1 MYNVDYDHVLRTKDF
16 IDFWSCHQGHLIER
30 HKYEFFESELKF
42 HQSLKDINPK
52 FDSPIIS
59 EMIAYTENM
68 IIQLESRHEEL
79 EYLKGIILD
88 WVIAFS
94 VEFALDPRTIRY
106 FFTGKGFLIYI
117 PTASFGLIPIS
128 NLSHLFT
135 RFIELI
141 SLNTNIAQYIVKRYP
156 NDLLYTRAPNTWN
169 PESDSFVIEISQDEM
184 LRLSDS
190 ELYELSSAPRMGIK
204 KRKGP
209 LKASRELTQLW
220 LGLMQ
225 DLRQP
230 NPLMVKSL
238 LERTESNGDQTELYV
253 RDMIGAGYSIEE
265 AEVELDRWL
274 KANRPK
280 LSGLHWIRG
289 LVRAKNS
296 DRITHTNISLW
307 LSILNMIN
315 DLCLNPQELK
325 GLVIMLARTANG
337 SQVQR
342 GIITSKGQLVI
353 TLAELAKDAEI
364 RRSQARTLVE
374 KLKNKDF
381 IRTEMLENNKG
392 QLVTWSQNIVT
403 TLCL

>member
-1 MYNVDYDHVLRTKDF
+1 MYKVDYGHVLRTKDF

-30 HKYEFFESELKF
+30 DKVELFESELQF
-42 HQSLKDINPK
+42 TQGLIDTIPK
-52 FDSPIIS
+52 YDSAIIP
-59 EMIAYTENM
+59 EMIASTEFM
-68 IIQLESRHEEL
+68 IMQVESEHEEL
-79 EYLKGIILD
+79 PYLKGIILD

-106 FFTGKGFLIYI
+106 FFTGNGFLIYL
-117 PTASFGLIPIS
+117 PTVSFGLIPSS

-141 SLNTNIAQYIVKRYP
+141 SLNSKIAKYIIPRYP
-156 NDLLYTRAPNTWN
+156 KDLLYTRAPNSWN
-169 PESDSFVIEISQDEM
+169 PDSESHVIEITHSEM
-184 LRLSDS
+184 RKLSIT
-190 ELYELSSAPRMGIK
+190 EIYKLSSAPRMLIK
-204 KRKGP
+204 KRKHP
-209 LKASRELTQLW
+209 TILSRELTLLW
-220 LGLMQ
+220 LGLEQ

-265 AEVELDRWL
+265 AEVELDRWV

-315 DLCLNPQELK
+315 DLCLNPQEFK
-325 GLVIMLARTANG
+325 GLVVMLARTANG

-342 GIITSKGQLVI
+342 GIITFKGQLVI

>member
-1 MYNVDYDHVLRTKDF
+1 MPNTDYSHVLRTKNF
-16 IDFWSCHQGHLIER
+16 VDFWSCHQENRIER
-30 HKYEFFESELKF
+30 NKYEFFESELKF

-79 EYLKGIILD
+79 GYLKGIILD

-94 VEFALDPRTIRY
+94 VEFALDPMTIRY

-169 PESDSFVIEISQDEM
+169 PESHSFVIEISQDEM

-190 ELYELSSAPRMGIK
+190 ELYELSSAPRTGIK
-204 KRKGP
+204 KRKSP

-220 LGLMQ
+220 LGLVQ

-230 NPLMVKSL
+230 NPIMVKSL

-265 AEVELDRWL
+265 AEVELDRWV